1 MYMYIPKIC
10 IPSLSWL
17 FRKPFER
24 PFPLSK
30 GPSDLSPFRKV
41 YHIWPKKFRLCQ
53 SFNQSNLI
61 NLMDDKSDPWR
72 KLRSTEVPCSM
83 PDACGLHP
91 DHSCTSC
98 QTWIRETF
106 DGSSSGSTPPSV
118 QQWVQTTPPQNPAVM
133 MKSPRSQT
141 SRSSRHHTCW
151 SLSSSMQRPAKTN
164 WGNCTKSYSAWRLT
178 RTVSLT

>member
-1 MYMYIPKIC
+1 MTSSC
-10 IPSLSWL
+10 RCQSWL

-41 YHIWPKKFRLCQ
+41 YHIWPKKCRLCQ
-53 SFNQSNLI
+53 SLNQSNLI

-106 DGSSSGSTPPSV
+106 DDSSSGSTPPSV
-118 QQWVQTTPPQNPAVM
+118 QQWVQTTPPQNPDEVPKKPDISIFTA
-133 MKSPRSQT
+133 SYLLEPEFIY
-141 SRSSRHHTCW
+141 
-151 SLSSSMQRPAKTN
+151 AKAS
-164 WGNCTKSYSAWRLT
+164 KK
-178 RTVSLT
+178 